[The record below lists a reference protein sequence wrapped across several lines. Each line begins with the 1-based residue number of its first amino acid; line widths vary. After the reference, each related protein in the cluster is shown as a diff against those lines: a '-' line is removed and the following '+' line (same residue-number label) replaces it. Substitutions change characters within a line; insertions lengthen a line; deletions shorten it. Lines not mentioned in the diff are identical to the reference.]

1 MKKPTS
7 GTTDLTTGRPL
18 TRILVF
24 ALPLVYRAAAGG
36 AGWPQRPRPAVE
48 CCGRQTGNTG
58 KPAPHPALHAT
69 FPHGG
74 GFAKNVRRP
83 KFIIDFSRSLCG
95 TAVFLYPLTKAVS
108 LCYLMSG

>member
-24 ALPLVYRAAAGG
+24 ALPLVYCAAAWGNRL
-36 AGWPQRPRPAVE
+36 AAASPPRRGMLWQAN
-48 CCGRQTGNTG
+48 GQYRQTRPSSGASRRLPTW
-58 KPAPHPALHAT
+58 
-69 FPHGG
+69 G
-74 GFAKNVRRP
+74 GFAKNVHRP

-95 TAVFLYPLTKAVS
+95 TAVFLCPLTKAVS